1 MNKMITRTIKTM
13 DVKVKYANLGTNT
26 IEEMLVTIPYVKTA
40 SQVDKKAAEAI
51 PAEYKML
58 SAELVAE
65 KETIYGMDEMEFLRM
80 AKPVIRGNNGTARPL
95 TTAAEPQ
102 GKSEGGDSDVPQE
115 TEDNAGSSEGTQVPP
130 ETVDDTA
137 SKIAAKKARKQKA

>member
-13 DVKVKYANLGTNT
+13 DVKVKYANLGTST

-40 SQVDKKAAEAI
+40 AQVDKKAAEAI

-58 SAELVAE
+58 SAEVVAE

-80 AKPVIRGNNGTARPL
+80 AKPVIRGNNGTAKPM
-95 TTAAEPQ
+95 EDGKPQ
-102 GKSEGGDSDVPQE
+102 QELQENNEGGDSNAAEE
-115 TEDNAGSSEGTQVPP
+115 TEDNDEVQ
-130 ETVDDTA
+130 
-137 SKIAAKKARKQKA
+137 KARKYRMKL